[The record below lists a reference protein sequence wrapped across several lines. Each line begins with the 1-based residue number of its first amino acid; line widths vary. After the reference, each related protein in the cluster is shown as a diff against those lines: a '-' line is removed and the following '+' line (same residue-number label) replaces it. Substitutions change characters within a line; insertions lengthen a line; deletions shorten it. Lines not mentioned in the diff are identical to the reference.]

1 MIRKLFF
8 STLVGLLI
16 STPAWAADADH
27 IQVDTPYA
35 RAVPP
40 GAPASAAFM
49 TLTNTGSQ
57 ATALMAARSDIS
69 EVTELHTHIHD
80 NGVMRMRPI
89 ERIDLPAGQTV
100 HLQPGGLHI
109 MLINLKKPL
118 KAGET
123 VHLTLIFKDGSR
135 RVISL
140 PVRALNAPMMK
151 HHHGQQHQEHDHAHK
166 HDHVHSMSGNA
177 HTSSDHSDA
186 GHHHP

>member
-57 ATALMAARSDIS
+57 DTALMAARSDIS

-89 ERIDLPAGQTV
+89 EQIDLPAGEAV

-109 MLINLKKPL
+109 MLINLKRPL

-135 RVISL
+135 RVITL
-140 PVRALNAPMMK
+140 PVRALNRPMMM
-151 HHHGQQHQEHDHAHK
+151 HHHAHK
-166 HDHVHSMSGNA
+166 QHPHAQTMSDDDMS
-177 HTSSDHSDA
+177 SSDHSDTE
-186 GHHHP
+186 HHQP